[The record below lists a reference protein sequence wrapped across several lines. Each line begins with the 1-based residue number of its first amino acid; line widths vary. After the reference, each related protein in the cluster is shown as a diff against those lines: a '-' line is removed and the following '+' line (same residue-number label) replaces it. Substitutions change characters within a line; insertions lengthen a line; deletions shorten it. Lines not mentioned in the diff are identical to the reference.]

1 MTPEKIVR
9 NFNRC
14 SDWEERYLYLIEL
27 GECLPSYPNSKMI
40 TQHLIEGCQSKVWLD
55 LGYDP
60 ESRELTFLAT
70 SDAAIVKGLLALL
83 RIPYHGKSPQEV
95 LHFDTQA
102 WFEVLEL
109 RSHLTPGRS
118 QGLEAIMKKVQTT
131 ARSQLAGFPPPLI

>member
-14 SDWEERYLYLIEL
+14 SDWEQRYLYLIEL

-40 TQHLIEGCQSKVWLD
+40 AQHLIEGCQSKVWLD

-60 ESRELTFLAT
+60 ESGKLTFLAT

-83 RIPYHGKSPQEV
+83 RIAYHRKMPQEV
-95 LHFDTQA
+95 LLFDTQT
-102 WFEVLEL
+102 WFEELEL
-109 RSHLTPGRS
+109 RSHLTVGRT
-118 QGLEAIMKKVQTT
+118 QGLEAIVKKIQIT
-131 ARSQLAGFPPPLI
+131 ARSQLVSLNPK